1 MQKVQEGAG
10 GRDDAP
16 VSHRLGRPGQSPETP
31 LAMGRQLRDVIRSD
45 DDLLRVS
52 PSPAAFCL
60 SRQLHDWQRYE
71 GLRNRRPPV
80 PWLQR

>member
-16 VSHRLGRPGQSPETP
+16 VSLRLGRPGQSPETP
-31 LAMGRQLRDVIRSD
+31 LAMGRLVRDVIRSD
-45 DDLLRVS
+45 EDLLQRP

-60 SRQLHDWQRYE
+60 SRQLHDWQSTMD
-71 GLRNRRPPV
+71 
-80 PWLQR
+80 